1 MRTESVGKLRV
12 DHSGHPHWNTKLML
26 QRTSAKFSAFW
37 HQRLCMLDYVVMMAV
52 GQQRM
57 SRTSH
62 CKSCRTSHG
71 QSKFLLSCMI
81 LIPSNSSEF
90 WERPLIASKFHVL
103 HVFCSS
109 LLPFCEFWD
118 ILSICSQKKPPARLW
133 TKFIFTN
140 NSSINK
146 GVEVNPPID
155 QILELGVA
163 PRLLELSQQ
172 MATPQL
178 QFETLYLEKRC
189 EKRCVRVFWMGFF
202 V

>member
-1 MRTESVGKLRV
+1 MFFWMDRAFKTIANMTCDRNQWANSRRV

-26 QRTSAKFSAFW
+26 QRASAKFSAFW
-37 HQRLCMLDYVVMMAV
+37 HQRLYMLDYIVMMAV

-103 HVFCSS
+103 HVFFRRCY
-109 LLPFCEFWD
+109 LF
-118 ILSICSQKKPPARLW
+118 
-133 TKFIFTN
+133 
-140 NSSINK
+140 
-146 GVEVNPPID
+146 VN
-155 QILELGVA
+155 
-163 PRLLELSQQ
+163 
-172 MATPQL
+172 
-178 QFETLYLEKRC
+178 F
-189 EKRCVRVFWMGFF
+189 
-202 V
+202 